1 MLMMMMMMMMMIII
15 MIMMMIIIMVM
26 MMMMSIPLG
35 VTACHLPDDDD
46 GANES
51 DSIWPG
57 HL

>member
-1 MLMMMMMMMMMIII
+1 MMIIVI
-15 MIMMMIIIMVM
+15 MIMMMIIIMIM